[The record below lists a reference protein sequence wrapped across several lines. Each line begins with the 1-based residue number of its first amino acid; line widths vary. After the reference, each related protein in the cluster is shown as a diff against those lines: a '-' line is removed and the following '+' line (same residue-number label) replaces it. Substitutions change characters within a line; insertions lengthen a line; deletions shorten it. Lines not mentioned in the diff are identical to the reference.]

1 MTDEGRTQPKS
12 TDGRDNKGRF
22 ARGNP
27 GRKPGSR
34 NRVNARL
41 DAIFSNHAAT
51 VAEAT
56 IEAAKRGDVSAM
68 RLVLERAFPAPKD
81 RQLAPLDLPENPAE
95 AAAAIVRAVAA
106 GELTPSDGQAL
117 MALNKNQ
124 AELSAWSEIEQRLA
138 ALVDGL

>member
-1 MTDEGRTQPKS
+1 MTDEARKQPKS
-12 TDGRDNKGRF
+12 AEGRDSKGRF

-41 DAIFSNHAAT
+41 DAIFSKDAAT

-56 IEAAKRGDVSAM
+56 IQAAKDGDVSAM

-81 RQLAPLDLPENPAE
+81 RHLSPIELPESPGE
-95 AAAAIVRAVAA
+95 AMAAIVRAVAA
-106 GELTPSDGQAL
+106 GELLPSEGERLAGL
-117 MALNKNQ
+117 VKARH
-124 AELSAWSEIEQRLA
+124 ELATWQEIEERLA
-138 ALVDGL
+138 LLEARQ